1 MIAIIDY
8 GMGNLQSVQKAFLQ
22 LGVSAEIIAD
32 PRRINEASHLV
43 LPGVGAFG
51 DCIKGLEQAG
61 FVEPVISWINS
72 GKPFLGICLGLQ
84 MLFTESNEGGRYF
97 GLNIIPGK
105 EDRFP
110 TIERLKVPQIGWN
123 QIKQTKPGNPL
134 LANVPDNAYV
144 YFVHSYYVIP
154 ANPDVIATTTD
165 YGITFTS
172 MIWRDNLFATQFH
185 PEKSQKIG
193 LQILANFA
201 KLK

>member
-8 GMGNLQSVQKAFLQ
+8 GMGNLQSVQKAFLK
-22 LGVSAEIIAD
+22 LGVDADIITE
-32 PRRINEASHLV
+32 PRKINAASHVV

-51 DCIKGLEQAG
+51 DAIKGLEQAG
-61 FVEPVISWINS
+61 FVEPIIAAIQS

-84 MLFTESNEGGRYF
+84 MLFTESNEGGRF
-97 GLNIIPGK
+97 LGLNIIPGR

-110 TIERLKVPQIGWN
+110 TIAGLKVPQIGWN
-123 QIKQTKPGNPL
+123 QIKQTKPDNPL
-134 LANVPDNAYV
+134 LANIPDNAYV

-154 ANPDVIATTTD
+154 DNPKVIASTTD
-165 YGITFTS
+165 YGISFTS
-172 MIWRDNLFATQFH
+172 MIWQDNLFATQFH

-201 KLK
+201 KIK

>member
-8 GMGNLQSVQKAFLQ
+8 GMGNLQSVQKAFLK
-22 LGVSAEIIAD
+22 LGVSAEIISE
-32 PRRINEASHLV
+32 PRKLDQSSHVV

-51 DCIKGLEQAG
+51 DCIKGLKQAG
-61 FVEPVISWINS
+61 FVEPVISWIQS

-84 MLFTESNEGGRYF
+84 MLLTESNEGGQYF
-97 GLNIIPGK
+97 GLNVILGK
-105 EDRFP
+105 GDRFP
-110 TIERLKVPQIGWN
+110 VMEGLKVPQIGWN
-123 QIKQTKPGNPL
+123 QIKQTRPGNPL
-134 LANVPDNAYV
+134 LVNVPDNAYV

-154 ANPDVIATTTD
+154 DNPAVIATTTD

-172 MIWRDNLFATQFH
+172 MVWKDNLFATQFH

-193 LQILANFA
+193 LQMLDNFA